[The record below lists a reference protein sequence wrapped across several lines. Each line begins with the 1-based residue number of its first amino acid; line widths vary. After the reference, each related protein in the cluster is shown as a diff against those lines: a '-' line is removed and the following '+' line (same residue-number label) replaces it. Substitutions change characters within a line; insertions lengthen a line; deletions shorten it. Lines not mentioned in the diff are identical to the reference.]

1 MKRRQIKGSE
11 PCAVATAHI
20 LLQVVAK
27 SKWHDVDTLLD
38 NVSRT
43 GKRLVDAQPNEL
55 VVANI
60 VRRVLGLI
68 RDEAAEDRNEP
79 ASESASEFNTPT
91 EAVHNPAS
99 LAHHWPPSTYTKQ
112 DAGSDYISGSTR
124 TPPRP
129 GPLQSYSSVNVPKSL
144 FHLLAASPP
153 ADADSMTQG
162 SPFGTGAST
171 PNWKTSSSQVHALRS
186 EVIDGIE
193 EIKDEISQVDDQ
205 IAALAEVQIHPGDY
219 VLIHYPSPTVE
230 RFILRAAMK
239 RKFTVM
245 IAVEPPRRNDPENPL
260 KSFRNKLSAAG
271 IPVVNIM
278 NGGLMAYMSRVDK
291 VILGARYVLANGSV
305 ISDAGAAAVARAAK
319 EHGNAVI
326 TLSGVYKLSPEN
338 AFDEE
343 SVIEWADSANYVSF
357 SDGALVGGVEIRSAV
372 TELVPPE
379 LIDTYITNL

>member
-1 MKRRQIKGSE
+1 MVE
-11 PCAVATAHI
+11 
-20 LLQVVAK
+20 
-27 SKWHDVDTLLD
+27 
-38 NVSRT
+38 
-43 GKRLVDAQPNEL
+43 AQPNEL
-55 VVANI
+55 VIANI

-79 ASESASEFNTPT
+79 TSETPSEPFMTPS
-91 EAVHNPAS
+91 EAVPNAS
-99 LAHHWPPSTYTKQ
+99 SLSHQWPPSTYTKQ
-112 DAGSDYISGSTR
+112 DAGGDYITGSTR

-153 ADADSMTQG
+153 TDADSFMQG
-162 SPFGTGAST
+162 SPFGTGTST
-171 PNWKTSSSQVHALRS
+171 PSWRAGSSQVAALRS

-205 IAALAEVQIHPGDY
+205 IAALAEVQIHPGDH

-230 RFILRAAMK
+230 RFILRAALK
-239 RKFTVM
+239 RKFTVL
-245 IAVEPPRRNDPENPL
+245 IALEPLRKNSPGNPH
-260 KSFRNKLSAAG
+260 KSFRAKLTAAG
-271 IPVVNIM
+271 IPVVNVM
-278 NGGLMAYMSRVDK
+278 NGGIMAYMSRIDK
-291 VILGARYVLANGSV
+291 VILSPRGVLANGSV
-305 ISDAGAAAVARAAK
+305 ICDAGAAAVARAAK

-343 SVIEWADSANYVSF
+343 VVIEWADSASYVSF
-357 SDGALVGGVEIRSAV
+357 ADGPLVEGVEVRTAV

-379 LIDTYITNL
+379 FIDTYITNL

>member
-1 MKRRQIKGSE
+1 ME
-11 PCAVATAHI
+11 
-20 LLQVVAK
+20 
-27 SKWHDVDTLLD
+27 
-38 NVSRT
+38 
-43 GKRLVDAQPNEL
+43 AQPNEL

-68 RDEAAEDRNEP
+68 RDEAAEDRGEP
-79 ASESASEFNTPT
+79 ASETASESFMTPT
-91 EAVHNPAS
+91 EAVANPAGLS
-99 LAHHWPPSTYTKQ
+99 HQWPPSTYTKQ
-112 DAGSDYISGSTR
+112 DSGGDYISSTTR

-153 ADADSMTQG
+153 ADADSYLQG

-171 PNWKTSSSQVHALRS
+171 PTWKTGSNQVHALRS

-230 RFILRAAMK
+230 RFILRAALK
-239 RKFTVM
+239 RKFTVL
-245 IAVEPPRRNDPENPL
+245 IAVEPPRKQEPGNPL
-260 KSFRNKLSAAG
+260 RSFRNKLSAAG
-271 IPVVNIM
+271 IPVVSIM

-326 TLSGVYKLSPEN
+326 TLSGVYKLSPEH

-357 SDGALVGGVEIRSAV
+357 SDGAVVKGVEIRSAV